1 MRGEG
6 KGGLGS
12 YEHCID
18 CKKSWFSS
26 CDTAARVTAIKGRG
40 QTTADYLEHRFNC
53 HYTL

>member
-6 KGGLGS
+6 KEGLGS
-12 YEHCID
+12 FEHCID

-40 QTTADYLEHRFNC
+40 QTNTD
-53 HYTL
+53 